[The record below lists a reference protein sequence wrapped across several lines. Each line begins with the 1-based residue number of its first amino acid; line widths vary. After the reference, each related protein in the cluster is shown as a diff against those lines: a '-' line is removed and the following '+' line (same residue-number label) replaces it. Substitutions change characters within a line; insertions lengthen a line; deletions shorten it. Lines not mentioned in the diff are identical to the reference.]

1 MKGKLYIVSVPIGN
15 AKDITLRAIEVLKSV
30 DLVVCEELKEG
41 RRLLNNLDIATPLD
55 TLNEHNEDSRT
66 SVFVEFLKNGK
77 NLALISDAGTPLFED
92 PGRRFVARAVE
103 EGIEVKPVPGPSS
116 LMAALVVSGF
126 DFNRF
131 YYYGLL
137 PRKKEDRRNVLKILR
152 PFRHPIVFLDTPYRL
167 VQVLHDIKR
176 VFGPG
181 RWIAVACNLT
191 TDKEF
196 IFRGTV
202 KEAYNHFKEKEKVRC
217 EFVIVV
223 DRKRK

>member
-15 AKDITLRAIEVLKSV
+15 PDDITLRAIDVLKKV

-41 RRLLNNLDIATPLD
+41 RRLLNRLSIPTPLD
-55 TLNEHNEDSRT
+55 NLNEHNEESRIP
-66 SVFVEFLKNGK
+66 VFLEFLKNGK
-77 NLALISDAGTPLFED
+77 DLALISDAGTPLFED
-92 PGRRFVARAVE
+92 PGRKFVKHAIE

-116 LMAALVVSGF
+116 IMAALVVSGL
-126 DFNRF
+126 DFKRF

-137 PRKKEDRRNVLKILR
+137 PRKKEDRRRALKKLITF
-152 PFRHPIVFLDTPYRL
+152 PYPIIFLDTPYRL

-181 RWIAVACNLT
+181 RRVVVACDLT
-191 TDKEF
+191 TDDEF

-202 KEAYNHFKEKEKVRC
+202 KEAWTFFKEHDRKR
-217 EFVIVV
+217 EFVIIV
-223 DRKRK
+223 DKRRE